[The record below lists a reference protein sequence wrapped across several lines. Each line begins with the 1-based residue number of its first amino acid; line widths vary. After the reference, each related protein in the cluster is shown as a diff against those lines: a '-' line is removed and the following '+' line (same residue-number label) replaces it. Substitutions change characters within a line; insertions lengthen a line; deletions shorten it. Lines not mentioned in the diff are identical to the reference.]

1 MGLKWGSWVCSIWV
15 FSALCFKVC
24 TGDSGALSVVFKRRP
39 LSATRERKA
48 EFWFE
53 VLNGRNGSSCG
64 NCSVQCKLD
73 EGNYSVC
80 DSWRASYEGLVDGDH
95 SFEVCI
101 NGASCTTFNWTVDT
115 IPPTASVT
123 GEMAFTSG
131 SHVRVQIAFSE
142 ACSSHGGFKCSSP
155 NSCNVL
161 VYGAGHVIP
170 SSLTVLEPNLKYSLI
185 VELSSDV
192 DYGRIILVMDK
203 DFCTDLAGNTFTR
216 AANSSFFVH
225 FDRRPVTVNLTTHI
239 PEKFLELENETR
251 RVDATNDNKDL
262 RIYLDFSEPIL
273 NSSSEI
279 LSVLHTS
286 NGFLIPTRR
295 RSLGNRR
302 FGYLVQNISTIAVVT
317 INLESS
323 SIISRQGTPV
333 SPIDPII
340 FLYDSQRPSVRL
352 STTSNIRTR
361 EQSMPVVIKFMKPV
375 FDFNSSS
382 ISITGGHLQSFD
394 EVSRNLYTA
403 YVKIDSSAVTIE
415 IPENITGDV
424 AGNRNTAS
432 NLLQVSHYS
441 VPMVS
446 IVAYTITT
454 AIFGVTSFAA
464 GLLTISTASLQAS
477 GVLQRPSSS
486 YLTSDPSRNLIRMAF
501 HIQVF
506 ALSRWLASAMPVE
519 FYEFSRGLQWS
530 IPYIR
535 VPWESHNVHFIM
547 LASKF
552 RSNNVGSHILNYGK
566 MKKILTDSL
575 GFGRPLTAMEYN
587 IFFESMNMKPEA
599 ELELNPKSP
608 DGWKEFGWNM
618 FWLAIIGVGLML
630 LHFLLLLLLKWKG
643 NSMVGKQKD
652 YGAVVL
658 WRFEIFL
665 IMLALPCMCQ
675 AAAALMKG
683 GSTAGVTVGI
693 LVLGIP
699 AFFLLSLLIFL
710 SLGITLG
717 KLLQYKEIHQ
727 EDQDLHC
734 YHDLIRVSLGPGK
747 RGQWTWKNN
756 PNSTHLTTL
765 GPLFEDLR
773 GPPKYMLSQFS
784 GETSSK
790 RHGQIIP
797 SDDETED
804 AEATAIQKLFGILRI
819 YYTLLECIKR
829 AALGLAAGAISGKLP
844 VRIPAIAVFSI
855 AGFQL
860 VFLTIKKPF
869 IRKRMQLVEI
879 VSVASEAIILGAC
892 MTVIVKA
899 YKVQDQKAVGIFFIS
914 LAMIAFLTQVMNE
927 WWALIMQIRRLSPDE
942 KSFGRGLKM
951 GFVGLVSFVV
961 PFEVLQS
968 WFGEI
973 KLDYRE
979 GERGVSESGERVS
992 GVRSSRGS
1000 GEKPWMR
1007 QLRDLAKASF
1017 GHGRDEAGPSNPRWF
1032 RSSNKSRSS
1041 SGSNNPFS
1049 MDQRRSRGLYKD
1061 FESLFFTR

>member
-340 FLYDSQRPSVRL
+340 FLY
-352 STTSNIRTR
+352 
-361 EQSMPVVIKFMKPV
+361 
-375 FDFNSSS
+375 
-382 ISITGGHLQSFD
+382 
-394 EVSRNLYTA
+394 
-403 YVKIDSSAVTIE
+403 
-415 IPENITGDV
+415 GDV